1 MGKRKGRKAKWLK
14 ETLELDKDHGWRSK
28 DGYSVFVAGRGAVR
42 LDVPSGWKMDM
53 DEKSVKF
60 TDGEP
65 PDDNCRLEVSYNHI
79 PKANWRDFPLKGIVK
94 KIMREDKRDIIELG
108 DVVKLP
114 RQTAHIVWG
123 ELKFLDSE
131 ENRDAYS
138 RICVGIG
145 SGIQCLVTF
154 DYWADDAEKMIPV
167 WDVVLESLTLG
178 MYISDPRTGFARP
191 D

>member
-1 MGKRKGRKAKWLK
+1 MAKRKGRKSKWLK
-14 ETLELDKDHGWRSK
+14 ETLELSENHNWSSK

-42 LDVPSGWKMDM
+42 FDVPSGWKMDI

-60 TDGEP
+60 TDGDP
-65 PDDNCRLEVSYNHI
+65 PDDNCRLEMSYNHI
-79 PKANWRDFPLKGIVK
+79 PRKDFRDFPLKGILK
-94 KIMREDKRDIIELG
+94 KIMREDERDVTEVG
-108 DVVKLP
+108 PVTKLP
-114 RQTAHIVWG
+114 RQTANIVWG
-123 ELKFLDSE
+123 EIKFIDSE

-154 DYWADDAEKMIPV
+154 DYWADDAETMIPV
-167 WDVVLESLTLG
+167 WDVVLESLVLG
-178 MYISDPRTGFARP
+178 LYISDPRTGFARP

>member
-1 MGKRKGRKAKWLK
+1 MGKRKGRKSKWLK
-14 ETLELDKDHGWRSK
+14 ETLELSENHGWRSK

-42 LDVPSGWKMDM
+42 LDVPSGWQMDM
-53 DEKSVKF
+53 DEQSVKF

-65 PDDNCRLEVSYNHI
+65 PDNNCCLEVSYNPI
-79 PKANWRDFPLKGIVK
+79 PNANWRDFPLKGIVK
-94 KIMREDKRDIIELG
+94 KIMREDKRDILEMG

-123 ELKFLDSE
+123 ELKFLDGQ

-145 SGIQCLVTF
+145 SGVQCLVTF
-154 DYWADDAEKMIPV
+154 DYWADDVEQMTPV